1 VSTSPDEK
9 GKFDELVTGPG
20 GVKILVDNKALMH
33 VVGTRMDFVND
44 RLKCVCAPFSRP
56 FVARPGPHPAHSPH
70 LYPRSEFVFQ
80 NPNSKG
86 ACGCGESFTT

>member
-1 VSTSPDEK
+1 M
-9 GKFDELVTGPG
+9 
-20 GVKILVDNKALMH
+20 KILVDNKALMH

-44 RLKCVCAPFSRP
+44 RLKCVRPSRP
-56 FVARPGPHPAHSPH
+56 FVAFYSSHSSLARLH
-70 LYPRSEFVFQ
+70 PRSEFVFQ